1 MQKSRKTFYILL
13 ITLILTGCIRTRI
26 GRPDLQPND
35 LTESTEV
42 AVQQTKPTAQQ
53 PTVTL
58 IPTATELPPTP
69 KPQVKIIATTG
80 NLYIRRG
87 PGFEYNQIG
96 VLVKGTSA
104 DIIGQDIL
112 SHWVQINVPNAE
124 YTGWVSKRSQ
134 FSKIEGDLE
143 SIPDFTFTEWPEP
156 AYIKNCTE
164 HDMFI
169 TPGDIYLPSLYTN
182 AQYLN
187 EVQVNPGEYTAYDM
201 FIPDEPEAQKISLRE
216 GVTAYI
222 TINGLG
228 QKHKCP

>member
-1 MQKSRKTFYILL
+1 MQKFRKSIYILL
-13 ITLILTGCIRTRI
+13 ITFILTGCIRTRTN
-26 GRPDLQPND
+26 RPDLQPD
-35 LTESTEV
+35 GLTGPTEV
-42 AVQQTKPTAQQ
+42 AVQQTRPTAQS
-53 PTVTL
+53 TVTL

-69 KPQVKIIATTG
+69 KPQVKIIAVTG

-96 VLVKGTSA
+96 ILAKGTSA

-112 SHWVQINVPNAE
+112 SHWVQVNVPNAD
-124 YTGWVSKRSQ
+124 YTGWVSNRSQ
-134 FSKIEGDLE
+134 FSEIEGDLA
-143 SIPDFTFTEWPEP
+143 SVPDFTFTEWPEP

-182 AQYLN
+182 SQYLN

-201 FIPDEPEAQKISLRE
+201 FITDEPEAQKMSLRE

-222 TINGLG
+222 TFNGLG
-228 QKHKCP
+228 IKHNCP